1 MGLLGQLAGGLLGG
15 GGSGGGASLANVL
28 FGLIQNQP
36 GGLGGLL
43 QSFQNKGL
51 GDVVSSWVGT
61 GPNQPISPDQVHSAL
76 GADTISEIASKL
88 GISPQTA
95 SSGLSQLLPQMVDK
109 LTPNGQVP
117 AHSDVLSTGLSVIQ
131 SLLK

>member
-15 GGSGGGASLANVL
+15 GGGGGMAGMLLS
-28 FGLIQNQP
+28 LIQNQP

-43 QSFQNKGL
+43 SSFESKGM
-51 GDVVSSWVGT
+51 GDQVKSWVGT
-61 GPNQPISPDQVHSAL
+61 GANMPVTSDQVHSAL
-76 GADTISEIASKL
+76 GADAISAMAAKL
-88 GISPQTA
+88 GVSPQVA

-109 LTPNGQVP
+109 LTPHGQMP
-117 AHSDVLSTGLSVIQ
+117 EHSSIMSMGMSALE

>member
-15 GGSGGGASLANVL
+15 GGGGGGALANIL

-51 GDVVSSWVGT
+51 GDVVNSWVGT

-88 GISPQTA
+88 GVSPQTA

-117 AHSDVLSTGLSVIQ
+117 AHSDILSTGLSIIQ
-131 SLLK
+131 GLLK

>member
-15 GGSGGGASLANVL
+15 GGNSGGLANVL

-51 GDVVSSWVGT
+51 GDVVNSWVGT

-76 GADTISEIASKL
+76 GADTISEIAAKL
-88 GISPQTA
+88 GMSPQMA
-95 SSGLSQLLPQMVDK
+95 SSGLSQILPQLVDK

-117 AHSDVLSTGLSVIQ
+117 QHSDILSTGLSVIQ